1 MINNAIHERLTS
13 KELVRVEDIMIEDVD
28 YISPQA
34 TVSDWYRLKEKL
46 GTVVS
51 L

>member
-28 YISPQA
+28 FISPQA
-34 TVSDWYRLKEKL
+34 TVSDWYRLKEETGHSRFL
-46 GTVVS
+46 
-51 L
+51 